1 MKLKEGM
8 IVKTKDGEIH
18 ECLDIYIDNNNPKL
32 NRFMDEWG
40 NIVMFDEI
48 ESYEVKNESN

>member
-48 ESYEVKNESN
+48 ESYEVKQ